1 MLFLAVALPADNIRS
16 IVLWMKGI
24 KPISWQYCLYWQVI
38 RSGLRAR
45 MTFATF
51 SMLPFDKRRHFSLK
65 GKSYT
70 ICGLVMNCRK
80 WSSCVSSTQSLTAG
94 WFGTGVPIPCWR
106 RCRFASVYLYC
117 DRPGMYSRI
126 KAKLVVTF
134 ITDRICRRV
143 SQLLAFLYVSTIA
156 SYAGMDVKFPPCQA
170 RHLQPLMP
178 EEPTKGILRFL
189 LTQDCHK
196 NIRGLLSVSSLCS
209 VSALVPL

>member
-1 MLFLAVALPADNIRS
+1 
-16 IVLWMKGI
+16 
-24 KPISWQYCLYWQVI
+24 
-38 RSGLRAR
+38 
-45 MTFATF
+45 
-51 SMLPFDKRRHFSLK
+51 
-65 GKSYT
+65 
-70 ICGLVMNCRK
+70 
-80 WSSCVSSTQSLTAG
+80 
-94 WFGTGVPIPCWR
+94 
-106 RCRFASVYLYC
+106 
-117 DRPGMYSRI
+117 MYSRI